1 MKTTKKIDMYF
12 NRIQSIRY
20 ENEHGGAYAYIQYLA
35 YTRELL
41 VMLRPLKKVEKQL
54 EALEGINWLFNEHL
68 AFKFTHRH
76 KVIFEEKLH
85 ETQQLFNIIRH
96 SLKKIDLLSLPE
108 VGRLHAQAA

>member
-1 MKTTKKIDMYF
+1 MKTTKKIEAYF
-12 NRIQSIRY
+12 NMIQGISY
-20 ENEHGGAYAYIQYLA
+20 ENENGGAYAYIQYLA

-41 VMLRPLKKVEKQL
+41 VMLRPFKKVDRQL

-76 KVIFEEKLH
+76 KAIFEEKLH
-85 ETQQLFNIIRH
+85 ETRLLFDTIRL
-96 SLKKIDLLSLPE
+96 SLKEIDLLSLPE

>member
-1 MKTTKKIDMYF
+1 MKTVKEIETYLD
-12 NRIQSIRY
+12 RVEAIRY
-20 ENEHGGAYAYIQYLA
+20 ENENGGAYAYIQYLA
-35 YTRELL
+35 YIREIVIL
-41 VMLRPLKKVEKQL
+41 LRPLKKVEKQV

-76 KVIFEEKLH
+76 KAIFEEKLH
-85 ETQQLFNIIRH
+85 ETQLLFNTIRH

>member
-1 MKTTKKIDMYF
+1 MKTVKNIEAYF
-12 NRIQSIRY
+12 NRIQAIRY

-68 AFKFTHRH
+68 AFKFTYRH
-76 KVIFEEKLH
+76 KAIFEEKLH
-85 ETQQLFNIIRH
+85 ETQSLFNTIRL
-96 SLKKIDLLSLPE
+96 SLKEIDLLSLPE